1 MRRIVVTGMGAVSPL
16 GCGVE
21 LSWRRLLAGQ
31 SGLRPLPQWSQALPA
46 RIAGLVPDKADDADG
61 GFDPAEAA
69 APKDQ
74 RKMDRFILFALLATA
89 EAVAQ
94 AKWTPQDAA
103 SLERTATIIASG
115 VGGFPAMAEA
125 VRITEQRGPRRL
137 SPFTIPSFLANLAAG
152 HVSIKYGYKG
162 ALGTPVT
169 ACAAG
174 VQAIGDA
181 ARMIRAGEADVA
193 ICGGAEACIDIVSLG
208 GFAAARAL
216 SSSFNDEP
224 ARASR
229 PFDRDRD
236 GFVMGEGAGILVIEE
251 LEHALARGATP
262 IAEIVGYGTT
272 ADAYHMTSG
281 PPDGDGARRAMEI
294 ALRQANLAPT
304 DLQHLNAHATST
316 PAGDE
321 SELGAIAALFGR
333 NKSIAVSATKSA
345 TGHLLGAAG
354 GLEAIFTVLALRDQI
369 APPTLNFENPDRRRG
384 RHRHCRRQRAADAD
398 AARDLQRL
406 WLRRRECQRD
416 LPPDGLDERPCNRGA
431 LRYEN
436 GMIDTNFWLFLAA
449 AVLIAAI
456 PGPGIFYVA
465 ARTLSEGRAS
475 GFASTAGT
483 ALGGLVHVVA
493 GSLGISAIILAS
505 AELFAVVKFVGALYL
520 VWLGIK
526 TFRSAGRTL
535 SLASEPVG
543 DKRAF
548 RDGVLVE
555 ALNPKTAA
563 FFLAFIP
570 QFLDPAGTSPT
581 LQFITLGAI
590 SVTLNTL
597 ADVVVVLMASATR
610 AQLIGR
616 PRLMRRLTQGSGVFI
631 AGLGLSLA
639 LARRPVQG

>member
-31 SGLRPLPQWSQALPA
+31 SGLRPLPEWSQALPA

-61 GFDPAEAA
+61 GFDPAQAA

-94 AKWTPQDAA
+94 AGWTPQDAA
-103 SLERTATIIASG
+103 AQERTATIIASG

-193 ICGGAEACIDIVSLG
+193 ICGGTEACIDIVSLG

-216 SSSFNDEP
+216 SSGFND

-294 ALRQANLAPT
+294 ALRQAKLAPA

-333 NKSIAVSATKSA
+333 HRGIAVSATKSA

-369 APPTLNFENPDRRRG
+369 APPTLNLENPDPG
-384 RHRHCRRQRAADAD
+384 ADGID
-398 AARDLQRL
+398 IVSGSAR
-406 WLRRRECQRD
+406 
-416 LPPDGLDERPCNRGA
+416 PMP
-431 LRYEN
+431 
-436 GMIDTNFWLFLAA
+436 M
-449 AVLIAAI
+449 
-456 PGPGIFYVA
+456 
-465 ARTLSEGRAS
+465 
-475 GFASTAGT
+475 
-483 ALGGLVHVVA
+483 
-493 GSLGISAIILAS
+493 
-505 AELFAVVKFVGALYL
+505 
-520 VWLGIK
+520 
-526 TFRSAGRTL
+526 
-535 SLASEPVG
+535 
-543 DKRAF
+543 
-548 RDGVLVE
+548 
-555 ALNPKTAA
+555 LN
-563 FFLAFIP
+563 
-570 QFLDPAGTSPT
+570 
-581 LQFITLGAI
+581 AI
-590 SVTLNTL
+590 SNGFGFGGVN
-597 ADVVVVLMASATR
+597 ASVIFR
-610 AQLIGR
+610 RIG
-616 PRLMRRLTQGSGVFI
+616 
-631 AGLGLSLA
+631 
-639 LARRPVQG
+639 